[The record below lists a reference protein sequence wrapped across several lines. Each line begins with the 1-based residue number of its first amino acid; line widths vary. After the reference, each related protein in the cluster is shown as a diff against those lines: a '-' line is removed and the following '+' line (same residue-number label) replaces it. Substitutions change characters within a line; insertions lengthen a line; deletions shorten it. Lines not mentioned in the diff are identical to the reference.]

1 MARRFWAGE
10 DPVGKRITFGSARP
24 NSRWMRIVGI
34 VADVKQGPL
43 GTPAVAQTYTPWL
56 QVSDGNMAENVIG
69 IFRSL
74 KIVVRTR
81 QDPMSIAR
89 ALGSQVRAIDA
100 ALPVAQV
107 KTMTA
112 VVEASLDPQR
122 FNTMLLGGFAGIA
135 VILAAVGIGGVLSTV
150 VSRRTQEIGVRLALG
165 AQRTDV
171 LRMVIRQGMT
181 LTLCG
186 LAIGV
191 PAAFFATRFME
202 GLLFSVGPRDFLSFA
217 GATAALLGV
226 ALAACYLPARRA
238 TRVDPMVALRWE

>member
-1 MARRFWAGE
+1 M
-10 DPVGKRITFGSARP
+10 S
-24 NSRWMRIVGI
+24 
-34 VADVKQGPL
+34 VA
-43 GTPAVAQTYTPWL
+43 
-56 QVSDGNMAENVIG
+56 S
-69 IFRSL
+69 
-74 KIVVRTR
+74 
-81 QDPMSIAR
+81 

-100 ALPVAQV
+100 SLPVAQV

-122 FNTMLLGGFAGIA
+122 FNTLLLGGFAGVS

-181 LTLCG
+181 LALCG

-191 PAAFFATRFME
+191 PAAFFATRFMA

-226 ALAACYLPARRA
+226 AFAACYLPARRA